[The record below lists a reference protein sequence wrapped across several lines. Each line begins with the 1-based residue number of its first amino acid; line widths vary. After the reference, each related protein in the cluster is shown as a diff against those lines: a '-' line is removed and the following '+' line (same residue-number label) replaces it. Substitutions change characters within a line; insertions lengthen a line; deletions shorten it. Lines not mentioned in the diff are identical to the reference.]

1 MNDNDILLH
10 VVYLAT
16 WLQYPSLFRRLA
28 LDNPPVDYS
37 VEQRAEILNRLEQRA
52 ARELEHKQRRTLH

>member
-1 MNDNDILLH
+1 MNNDILLH
-10 VVYLAT
+10 VMYLAA

-28 LDNPPVDYS
+28 LNDPPVDYS
-37 VEQRAEILNRLEQRA
+37 VKQRAEILDRLEQRA